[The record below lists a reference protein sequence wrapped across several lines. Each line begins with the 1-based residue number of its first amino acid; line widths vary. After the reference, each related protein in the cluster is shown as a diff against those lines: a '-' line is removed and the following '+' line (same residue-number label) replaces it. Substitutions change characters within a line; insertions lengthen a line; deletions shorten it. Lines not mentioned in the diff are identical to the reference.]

1 MNTDKMLPL
10 EGIKVVELATVV
22 AAPTAGRMLCAYGAE
37 VIKVENL
44 IGDDLRRAG
53 EFERVVCEDYKN
65 PIFTIQNSGKKLVAL
80 NLKSEEGKR
89 AMLKLL
95 EDGPEYAAFLLL
107 TDNAASLLETVRSRC
122 LLFQTVPP
130 EEETEISILPPSG
143 VNLTALPMR
152 FVHIC
157 CIRSSLP

>member
-95 EDGPEYAAFLLL
+95 EDADVFLS
-107 TDNAASLLETVRSRC
+107 NVRAASLARRRSRT
-122 LLFQTVPP
+122 LEP
-130 EEETEISILPPSG
+130 
-143 VNLTALPMR
+143 
-152 FVHIC
+152 
-157 CIRSSLP
+157 